1 VDYLGI
7 IGLVLGLGLMQVV
20 LDRGQRADWFSSP
33 WVVYTSAASAAIL
46 IFLVFHELRFPE
58 PILDLR
64 ILSIPAFNLSVA
76 LVVAMSFA
84 LYGTGLL
91 NPIFLQEFL
100 QYNAWKAG
108 LVLAPR
114 GFGTMASMLVIGQLA
129 RLRYDT
135 RPLVGLGFVVMAGA
149 LWTMAQWNLHVSMWV
164 VLWPSLVMGLG
175 MGMIYP
181 TLSATTLSCVE
192 RERVGDAASLYSMVR
207 NTGAAVGI
215 TVMTTMLV
223 NHEQLH
229 QARLAEHFS
238 VFEAWRMS
246 SGTPHVPGSSAFH
259 YLPQM
264 ITGQKQGIASVY
276 QMIQA
281 QAAILSFNDI
291 YRLLAFAM
299 VLLIPSFLL
308 LRKMGGPT
316 SSTAH

>member
-1 VDYLGI
+1 
-7 IGLVLGLGLMQVV
+7 M
-20 LDRGQRADWFSSP
+20 
-33 WVVYTSAASAAIL
+33 
-46 IFLVFHELRFPE
+46 
-58 PILDLR
+58 
-64 ILSIPAFNLSVA
+64 
-76 LVVAMSFA
+76 
-84 LYGTGLL
+84 LL
-91 NPIFLQEFL
+91 
-100 QYNAWKAG
+100 
-108 LVLAPR
+108 
-114 GFGTMASMLVIGQLA
+114 IGQLA

-149 LWTMAQWNLHVSMWV
+149 LWTMGQWNLDVSMWV
-164 VLWPSLVMGLG
+164 VLWPSLMMGLG

-192 RERVGDAASLYSMVR
+192 RERMGDAASLYSMVR

-215 TVMTTMLV
+215 TFMTTMLV

-229 QARLAEHFS
+229 QSRLAEHFS

-246 SGTPHVPGSSAFH
+246 NGARHVPGSTAFH

-264 ITGQKQGIASVY
+264 ITGQKQGIAGVY

-299 VLLIPSFLL
+299 MLLIPSFLL
-308 LRKMGGPT
+308 LRRMGEPAT
-316 SSTAH
+316 NAAH